1 MSDFKTRYIPILS
14 ISSSEIK
21 ALSELPEKDKDLILP
36 YFPLKGWMGS
46 NKLENT
52 IKKINEIY
60 KDRAWI
66 ADIDYEFIRNSSVIK
81 KLLVDGKYP
90 REVYD
95 QVLNLSQPN
104 NGYANW
110 IEYCS
115 SLKNVIP
122 TIQLDDI
129 SELEAQCLHY
139 SEPKMSEK
147 PVALRIR
154 LNNYKNTEIENILK
168 VVSSTLVNPLYIL
181 IDLGQINHAYINNV
195 SLILKFVKYFINAT
209 SNKKNCTYSL
219 SATSFPSSFSGM
231 SEGESSV
238 YERILFDKISNSIE
252 TNLIYSD
259 YGSVSLNKATGA
271 SRIPPP
277 RIDYPR
283 KLEWKHVRKDFED
296 VKTATKEEK
305 HKIYTSLAKKIIEK
319 EYWDPNLLVWG
330 TQQIQKTAIGDSFGI
345 TDAQKATATRINIHL
360 FQQLHYSEDIENID
374 TDDDWV
380 D

>member
-1 MSDFKTRYIPILS
+1 MSDFAPRYIPILS
-14 ISSSEIK
+14 ISGSEIK
-21 ALSELPEKDKDLILP
+21 GLSELPEKDKDLILP
-36 YFPLKGWMGS
+36 YFPLKGWMAS

-52 IKKINEIY
+52 TNKINEIY

-66 ADIDYEFIRNSSVIK
+66 ADIDYDFIRNSTVIK

-95 QVLNLSQPN
+95 QVLNLSQPE
-104 NGYANW
+104 NGYSNW

-115 SLKNVIP
+115 SLKNAIP

-129 SELEAQCLHY
+129 SELKLQCFQY
-139 SEPKMSEK
+139 SKPETSEM
-147 PVALRIR
+147 PVALRIK
-154 LNNYKNTEIENILK
+154 LNNYKQTEIEHILSI
-168 VVSSTLVNPLYIL
+168 VSSTLINPLYIL
-181 IDLGQINHAYINNV
+181 IDLGQVNHSYINNIP
-195 SLILKFVKYFINAT
+195 LIVKFVQYIINAT
-209 SNKKNCTYSL
+209 SCKKNCTYSL
-219 SATSFPSSFSGM
+219 SATSFPSSFSGI

-238 YERILFDKISNSIE
+238 YERIIFDKVSNAIV
-252 TNLIYSD
+252 TKLIYSD

-271 SRIPPP
+271 SRVPPP

-283 KLEWKHVRKDFED
+283 KLEWKHIRKDFDD

-305 HKIYTSLAKKIIEK
+305 HNIYTLLAKKIIEK

-345 TDAQKATATRINIHL
+345 TDAQKATAARINIHL
-360 FQQLHYSEDIENID
+360 FQQLHYGEDIEEID